1 MRVAINT
8 PLIDD
13 QVIMI
18 KRSRKLATSALSC
31 QVRTRMTAMSQ
42 MERDPELLTGSCYSY
57 RAWRRTW
64 ISTLGSGRV
73 FTSLPCPMVSLET
86 LLSYSCEPS
95 CFRLRRQVQVGRRS
109 MDGDG
114 SQGYFTASGGTV
126 PLSPVGAWRHK
137 KEKVDTCRGLDMVS
151 LHVRAYVAAG
161 AG

>member
-42 MERDPELLTGSCYSY
+42 MERDPELVTGSCYSY

-73 FTSLPCPMVSLET
+73 FTSLPCSMAASVET
-86 LLSYSCEPS
+86 LLLSTPANELLALAPASSSGVRP
-95 CFRLRRQVQVGRRS
+95 
-109 MDGDG
+109 MAGDG
-114 SQGYFTASGGTV
+114 SQGC
-126 PLSPVGAWRHK
+126 LR
-137 KEKVDTCRGLDMVS
+137 
-151 LHVRAYVAAG
+151 
-161 AG
+161 